1 MIKKFLLL
9 TLLACLNASF
19 LLAQDYS
26 VYVISPAV
34 GTLKNE
40 ALKEIYVQELQKYF
54 DDAKYIQKLQKYF
67 DNGQTSGI
75 AQETIDAGINALIKS
90 PNKDLATVGKVFKA
104 RKNRFLILVSVDEI
118 SEELCS
124 KLKFPYSMVSKVADG
139 VVTLSL
145 FDKQNINITNPIESV
160 FVTVGYGKLEKDIN
174 KIKEKY
180 SKQIDIK
187 TGLECGIQTHTIDK
201 YEALL
206 KKYNF
211 DFIIF
216 SVHQVDNK
224 EFWTQDF
231 QRDKTQKEYNEAYY
245 KEMLEVVK
253 SFKNYSV
260 LGHLDL
266 IIRYDKKGIYPF
278 EKVKPIIEDI
288 LKIIIED
295 GKGIEFN
302 TSYTRYGLKDTTP
315 SIDIL
320 KLYYKLGGNIITIGS
335 DSHQPSH
342 LGFHINEA
350 KEILKNIGFKQFCT
364 YNKMI
369 PEFHNL

>member
-9 TLLACLNASF
+9 TLFACLNASF

-67 DNGQTSGI
+67 DNGQTSGQTSGI

-124 KLKFPYSMVSKVADG
+124 KLKLPYSMVSKVADG

-174 KIKEKY
+174 KINKKLF
-180 SKQIDIK
+180 
-187 TGLECGIQTHTIDK
+187 GNIDK
-201 YEALL
+201 QL
-206 KKYNF
+206 KK
-211 DFIIF
+211 
-216 SVHQVDNK
+216 
-224 EFWTQDF
+224 
-231 QRDKTQKEYNEAYY
+231 
-245 KEMLEVVK
+245 
-253 SFKNYSV
+253 
-260 LGHLDL
+260 
-266 IIRYDKKGIYPF
+266 
-278 EKVKPIIEDI
+278 
-288 LKIIIED
+288 
-295 GKGIEFN
+295 
-302 TSYTRYGLKDTTP
+302 
-315 SIDIL
+315 
-320 KLYYKLGGNIITIGS
+320 
-335 DSHQPSH
+335 
-342 LGFHINEA
+342 INR
-350 KEILKNIGFKQFCT
+350 
-364 YNKMI
+364 
-369 PEFHNL
+369 

>member
-1 MIKKFLLL
+1 MIKKILLL

-75 AQETIDAGINALIKS
+75 APEAIDAGINALIKS

-124 KLKFPYSMVSKVADG
+124 KLKLPYSMVSKVADG

-174 KIKEKY
+174 KINKKLF
-180 SKQIDIK
+180 
-187 TGLECGIQTHTIDK
+187 GNIDK
-201 YEALL
+201 QL
-206 KKYNF
+206 KK
-211 DFIIF
+211 
-216 SVHQVDNK
+216 
-224 EFWTQDF
+224 
-231 QRDKTQKEYNEAYY
+231 
-245 KEMLEVVK
+245 
-253 SFKNYSV
+253 
-260 LGHLDL
+260 
-266 IIRYDKKGIYPF
+266 
-278 EKVKPIIEDI
+278 
-288 LKIIIED
+288 
-295 GKGIEFN
+295 
-302 TSYTRYGLKDTTP
+302 
-315 SIDIL
+315 IDR
-320 KLYYKLGGNIITIGS
+320 
-335 DSHQPSH
+335 
-342 LGFHINEA
+342 
-350 KEILKNIGFKQFCT
+350 
-364 YNKMI
+364 
-369 PEFHNL
+369 

>member
-124 KLKFPYSMVSKVADG
+124 KLKLPYSMVSKVADG

-174 KIKEKY
+174 KINKKLF
-180 SKQIDIK
+180 
-187 TGLECGIQTHTIDK
+187 GNIDK
-201 YEALL
+201 QL
-206 KKYNF
+206 KK
-211 DFIIF
+211 
-216 SVHQVDNK
+216 
-224 EFWTQDF
+224 
-231 QRDKTQKEYNEAYY
+231 
-245 KEMLEVVK
+245 
-253 SFKNYSV
+253 
-260 LGHLDL
+260 
-266 IIRYDKKGIYPF
+266 
-278 EKVKPIIEDI
+278 
-288 LKIIIED
+288 
-295 GKGIEFN
+295 
-302 TSYTRYGLKDTTP
+302 
-315 SIDIL
+315 IDR
-320 KLYYKLGGNIITIGS
+320 
-335 DSHQPSH
+335 
-342 LGFHINEA
+342 
-350 KEILKNIGFKQFCT
+350 
-364 YNKMI
+364 
-369 PEFHNL
+369 

>member
-1 MIKKFLLL
+1 MIKKILLL

-75 AQETIDAGINALIKS
+75 APEAIDAGINALIKS
-90 PNKDLATVGKVFKA
+90 PNKDLATVGKIFKA

-124 KLKFPYSMVSKVADG
+124 KLKLPYSMVSKVADG

-174 KIKEKY
+174 KINKKLF
-180 SKQIDIK
+180 
-187 TGLECGIQTHTIDK
+187 GNIDK
-201 YEALL
+201 QL
-206 KKYNF
+206 KK
-211 DFIIF
+211 
-216 SVHQVDNK
+216 
-224 EFWTQDF
+224 
-231 QRDKTQKEYNEAYY
+231 
-245 KEMLEVVK
+245 
-253 SFKNYSV
+253 
-260 LGHLDL
+260 
-266 IIRYDKKGIYPF
+266 
-278 EKVKPIIEDI
+278 
-288 LKIIIED
+288 
-295 GKGIEFN
+295 
-302 TSYTRYGLKDTTP
+302 
-315 SIDIL
+315 IDR
-320 KLYYKLGGNIITIGS
+320 
-335 DSHQPSH
+335 
-342 LGFHINEA
+342 
-350 KEILKNIGFKQFCT
+350 
-364 YNKMI
+364 
-369 PEFHNL
+369 

>member
-1 MIKKFLLL
+1 MIKKILLL

-75 AQETIDAGINALIKS
+75 APEAIDAGINALIKS

-124 KLKFPYSMVSKVADG
+124 KLKLPYAMVSKVADG

-174 KIKEKY
+174 KINKKLF
-180 SKQIDIK
+180 
-187 TGLECGIQTHTIDK
+187 GNIDK
-201 YEALL
+201 QL
-206 KKYNF
+206 KK
-211 DFIIF
+211 
-216 SVHQVDNK
+216 
-224 EFWTQDF
+224 
-231 QRDKTQKEYNEAYY
+231 
-245 KEMLEVVK
+245 
-253 SFKNYSV
+253 
-260 LGHLDL
+260 
-266 IIRYDKKGIYPF
+266 
-278 EKVKPIIEDI
+278 
-288 LKIIIED
+288 
-295 GKGIEFN
+295 
-302 TSYTRYGLKDTTP
+302 
-315 SIDIL
+315 IDR
-320 KLYYKLGGNIITIGS
+320 
-335 DSHQPSH
+335 
-342 LGFHINEA
+342 
-350 KEILKNIGFKQFCT
+350 
-364 YNKMI
+364 
-369 PEFHNL
+369 

>member
-1 MIKKFLLL
+1 MIKKILLL

-67 DNGQTSGI
+67 GNGQTSGI
-75 AQETIDAGINALIKS
+75 APEAIDAGINALIKS

-124 KLKFPYSMVSKVADG
+124 KLKLPYSMVSKVADG

-174 KIKEKY
+174 KINKKLF
-180 SKQIDIK
+180 
-187 TGLECGIQTHTIDK
+187 GNIDK
-201 YEALL
+201 QL
-206 KKYNF
+206 KK
-211 DFIIF
+211 
-216 SVHQVDNK
+216 
-224 EFWTQDF
+224 
-231 QRDKTQKEYNEAYY
+231 
-245 KEMLEVVK
+245 
-253 SFKNYSV
+253 
-260 LGHLDL
+260 
-266 IIRYDKKGIYPF
+266 
-278 EKVKPIIEDI
+278 
-288 LKIIIED
+288 
-295 GKGIEFN
+295 
-302 TSYTRYGLKDTTP
+302 
-315 SIDIL
+315 IDR
-320 KLYYKLGGNIITIGS
+320 
-335 DSHQPSH
+335 
-342 LGFHINEA
+342 
-350 KEILKNIGFKQFCT
+350 
-364 YNKMI
+364 
-369 PEFHNL
+369 

>member
-1 MIKKFLLL
+1 MIKKILLL

-124 KLKFPYSMVSKVADG
+124 KLKLPYSMVSKVADG

-174 KIKEKY
+174 KINKKLF
-180 SKQIDIK
+180 
-187 TGLECGIQTHTIDK
+187 GNIDK
-201 YEALL
+201 QL
-206 KKYNF
+206 KK
-211 DFIIF
+211 
-216 SVHQVDNK
+216 
-224 EFWTQDF
+224 
-231 QRDKTQKEYNEAYY
+231 
-245 KEMLEVVK
+245 
-253 SFKNYSV
+253 
-260 LGHLDL
+260 
-266 IIRYDKKGIYPF
+266 
-278 EKVKPIIEDI
+278 
-288 LKIIIED
+288 
-295 GKGIEFN
+295 
-302 TSYTRYGLKDTTP
+302 
-315 SIDIL
+315 IDR
-320 KLYYKLGGNIITIGS
+320 
-335 DSHQPSH
+335 
-342 LGFHINEA
+342 
-350 KEILKNIGFKQFCT
+350 
-364 YNKMI
+364 
-369 PEFHNL
+369 

>member
-1 MIKKFLLL
+1 MIKKILLL
-9 TLLACLNASF
+9 TLLACLNTSF

-75 AQETIDAGINALIKS
+75 APEAIDAGINALIKS

-124 KLKFPYSMVSKVADG
+124 KLKLPYSMVSKVADG

-174 KIKEKY
+174 KINKKLF
-180 SKQIDIK
+180 
-187 TGLECGIQTHTIDK
+187 GNIDK
-201 YEALL
+201 QL
-206 KKYNF
+206 KK
-211 DFIIF
+211 
-216 SVHQVDNK
+216 
-224 EFWTQDF
+224 
-231 QRDKTQKEYNEAYY
+231 
-245 KEMLEVVK
+245 
-253 SFKNYSV
+253 
-260 LGHLDL
+260 
-266 IIRYDKKGIYPF
+266 
-278 EKVKPIIEDI
+278 
-288 LKIIIED
+288 
-295 GKGIEFN
+295 
-302 TSYTRYGLKDTTP
+302 
-315 SIDIL
+315 IDR
-320 KLYYKLGGNIITIGS
+320 
-335 DSHQPSH
+335 
-342 LGFHINEA
+342 
-350 KEILKNIGFKQFCT
+350 
-364 YNKMI
+364 
-369 PEFHNL
+369 